1 MNLDI
6 TRTMMLI
13 EYLAYF
19 AVAFW
24 FVRTN
29 RGLLSA
35 RNAGNTELCGKLVS
49 REYIACTVFACLFA
63 LNAVY
68 WVYRLKILIDNSP
81 TYLVEFIFIDDVEGN
96 RRFWI
101 FPLFFS
107 LAMLALLVSK
117 MKDLKA
123 ERRNEINAIIA
134 NYRHI
139 SKKHTACFVFIGFVF
154 PAVVDTH
161 IILLYVVDDYDAAT
175 IASIVVVVLLAVAFL
190 LFKIRQYGRECSTM
204 KEHYMDD
211 VGLAHHKH
219 ISKTRTAS
227 LVFIW
232 PFLFLIILVVIIYI
246 DSPSSFNGLFLL
258 PAIFS
263 LGAIIVF
270 FSEAK
275 RYGREKK
282 AFQEYITYA
291 EVPSYG
297 ISGQGKIN
305 RTVRISLFGGLIGSA
320 ATNPRRKLED
330 VIRKFNGEGWNC
342 HQIIP
347 HQTHNILA
355 MVLQT
360 VLLLITLGMF
370 TFGGAYLLV
379 MEKDAT
385 DSGGTET

>member
-35 RNAGNTELCGKLVS
+35 RNAGNKELCGKLVS
-49 REYIACTVFACLFA
+49 REYIACVVFTCLFA

-68 WVYRLKILIDNSP
+68 WVYRLKILTDSSFFDFYDFSIINVEDNHRFW
-81 TYLVEFIFIDDVEGN
+81 VEDIP
-96 RRFWI
+96 RFWI

-123 ERRNEINAIIA
+123 ETRNEINSVLA

-139 SKKHTACFVFIGFVF
+139 SKKHTACFVFMGFVF
-154 PAVVDTH
+154 PAVVDTLLIVDFEDFA
-161 IILLYVVDDYDAAT
+161 IIPFVV
-175 IASIVVVVLLAVAFL
+175 AVAFL

-219 ISKTRTAS
+219 ISKTRVAC

-232 PFLFLIILVVIIYI
+232 PFLTLIILVIIIFYI

-263 LGAIIVF
+263 LGAIIIF
-270 FSEAK
+270 SSEAK

-320 ATNPRRKLED
+320 ATNPRRKLDD

-379 MEKDAT
+379 MEKDAS